1 MSHAEVRGWCRRR
14 HTGARHAPRR
24 PRGVPRDGG
33 AGHGAAGR
41 RKAARHDTLPPLGY
55 RVRGKGGADTCPDN
69 VPGLR
74 GKEHLGTAR
83 KRQGERSGLFP
94 RPSRSSLSPAQLR
107 AGRVRAGNLCPA
119 RPARRRGS
127 GVLERIRR
135 HGEDGSIGPS
145 LEGLAGHV
153 FRPARRGLEKPFKE
167 TGWGQTWSPRSQR
180 TKTQHAWG
188 RGQQNET

>member
-1 MSHAEVRGWCRRR
+1 MVPPEAHGGPPRA
-14 HTGARHAPRR
+14 TAAPRS
-24 PRGVPRDGG
+24 
-33 AGHGAAGR
+33 AAGR
-41 RKAARHDTLPPLGY
+41 RSRARRRRPKKGRQARHAAASRLQGERKGWR
-55 RVRGKGGADTCPDN
+55 RVASADTCPDN

-127 GVLERIRR
+127 GVLKRIRR
-135 HGEDGSIGPS
+135 HREDGSIGPS

-167 TGWGQTWSPRSQR
+167 TGWGRTWSPRSQR
-180 TKTQHAWG
+180 TKTQRAWG